1 MEMRKHKIGVIGLVL
16 VLLVLVP
23 GVAVGSHPPPCYS
36 CALGDANEDGVINVL
51 DITTTELMAAGLR
64 PPTFAADVNRDA
76 KINDTDI
83 ALVIDLV
90 ANQ

>member
-1 MEMRKHKIGVIGLVL
+1 MRKRKVGVIGLVL

-76 KINDTDI
+76 
-83 ALVIDLV
+83 VIDSLDVTAVEILV
-90 ANQ
+90 VNQ